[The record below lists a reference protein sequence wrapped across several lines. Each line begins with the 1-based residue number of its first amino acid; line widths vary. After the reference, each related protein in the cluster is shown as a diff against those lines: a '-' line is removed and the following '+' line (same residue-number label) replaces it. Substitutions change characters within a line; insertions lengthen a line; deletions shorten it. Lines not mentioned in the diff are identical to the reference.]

1 MLGTSPAFSS
11 FAVDDLDAARSF
23 YAQTLGLTVQDVPM
37 AGGLLML
44 NITGSRSVMIY
55 LKPDYTPATYTVL
68 NFPVDDVDAA
78 VDGLVSAGVTMER
91 YEGFGQDDK
100 GVARGDL
107 GPPIAWFKDPA
118 GNILAVMEQP
128 EEPIG

>member
-1 MLGTSPAFSS
+1 MLGESPAFSS

-23 YAQTLGLTVQDVPM
+23 YGQTLGLTVEEVPM
-37 AGGLLML
+37 APGLLEL
-44 NITGSRSVMIY
+44 DIAGSRSVMIY
-55 LKPDYTPATYTVL
+55 LKPDFTPATYTVL

-78 VDGLVSAGVTMER
+78 VDGLVSAGVSMEH

-128 EEPIG
+128 DEPIT